1 MKRLLLLLA
10 LAATTLV
17 PGPAAAQ
24 ENPIKAVA
32 ALEDEWA
39 AAFTKRDFGAIERM
53 LADDFMWVSEDGKLY
68 DKPGYMAMVRSLP
81 ATGATAHNEKM
92 QAKEYG
98 NTVVING
105 IFVSTT
111 AAGAERIYW
120 TDPWRKI
127 GSEWKCVAGQSTRI
141 K

>member
-1 MKRLLLLLA
+1 MKHLLLLA

-17 PGPAAAQ
+17 PVPAAAQ

-39 AAFTKRDFGAIERM
+39 AAFTRKDFGAIEKL
-53 LADDFMWVSEDGKLY
+53 LADDFMWVSEDGKLF
-68 DKPGYMAMVRSLP
+68 DKPEYMAMIRSLP
-81 ATGATAHNEKM
+81 GLGTAAHNEKM
-92 QAKEYG
+92 QGKDYG

-105 IFVSTT
+105 IFVNTT
-111 AAGAERIYW
+111 ASGTERIYW
-120 TDPWRKI
+120 TDTWRKM